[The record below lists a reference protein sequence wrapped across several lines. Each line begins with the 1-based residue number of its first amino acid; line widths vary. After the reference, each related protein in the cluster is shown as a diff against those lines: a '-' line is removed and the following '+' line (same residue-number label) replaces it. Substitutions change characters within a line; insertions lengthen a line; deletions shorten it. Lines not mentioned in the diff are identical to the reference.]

1 MSTADRLIAW
11 DRELAAAHERL
22 RQSLRVARD
31 AAAAGDALDS
41 ADTAGSRSARADL
54 TLFCRG
60 FCAALG
66 GHHGSE
72 DAALFPQLAARYP
85 ALRPT
90 IDKLRQ
96 DHELIA
102 SLLTQFDQAISSD
115 APPAE
120 LSLQLDGLAAIME
133 SHFRYEERQ
142 LLDTLAAFELDA
154 DRHTVL
160 GPL

>member
-1 MSTADRLIAW
+1 VPEAEPHRLIAW
-11 DRELAAAHERL
+11 DRELADAHQRL
-22 RQSLRVARD
+22 RQALQVAR
-31 AAAAGDALDS
+31 AALDTG
-41 ADTAGSRSARADL
+41 DTVGVQSARADL
-54 TLFCRG
+54 TLYCHG

-66 GHHGSE
+66 GHHGGE
-72 DAALFPQLAARYP
+72 DTALFPQLSAQYP
-85 ALRPT
+85 ALRPA
-90 IDKLRQ
+90 IVKLRQ

-142 LLDTLAAFELDA
+142 LLGPLSALELDA
-154 DRHTVL
+154 DPHTVL

>member
-1 MSTADRLIAW
+1 MPEAEPHRLIAW
-11 DRELAAAHERL
+11 DRELADAHQRL
-22 RQSLRVARD
+22 RQALRVARD
-31 AAAAGDALDS
+31 TLDAGNTLDASDAAG
-41 ADTAGSRSARADL
+41 ADL
-54 TLFCRG
+54 TLYCHG

-66 GHHGSE
+66 GHHGGE
-72 DAALFPQLAARYP
+72 DTALFPQLSAQYP

-90 IDKLRQ
+90 MVKLRQ

-102 SLLTQFDQAISSD
+102 GLLTQFDQAISSD
-115 APPAE
+115 ARPAE

-142 LLDTLAAFELDA
+142 LLGPLSALELDA
-154 DRHTVL
+154 DPHTVL

>member
-1 MSTADRLIAW
+1 MRWPGPVRTSGR
-11 DRELAAAHERL
+11 
-22 RQSLRVARD
+22 
-31 AAAAGDALDS
+31 
-41 ADTAGSRSARADL
+41 RSSSSS
-54 TLFCRG
+54 TLFCHG

-72 DAALFPQLAARYP
+72 DAALFPQLSAHDP

-102 SLLTQFDQAISSD
+102 SLLTQFDRAIRSD

-142 LLDTLAAFELDA
+142 LLGPLSALELDA
-154 DRHTVL
+154 DLHTVL

>member
-1 MSTADRLIAW
+1 MREGEQPRLIAW
-11 DRELAAAHERL
+11 DRELAAAHQRL
-22 RQSLRVARD
+22 RQALRVARD
-31 AAAAGDALDS
+31 ALGTGDVVGAQ
-41 ADTAGSRSARADL
+41 SARADL
-54 TLFCRG
+54 TLFCHG

-66 GHHGSE
+66 GHHSSE
-72 DAALFPQLAARYP
+72 DAALFPQLSAHDP

-90 IDKLRQ
+90 IAKLRQ

-102 SLLTQFDQAISSD
+102 SLLTQFDQAISAD

-142 LLDTLAAFELDA
+142 LLGPLSALQLDA
-154 DRHTVL
+154 DPHTVL

>member
-1 MSTADRLIAW
+1 MDWRSI
-11 DRELAAAHERL
+11 
-22 RQSLRVARD
+22 SLRMVNAGVDYDTHFPPGYVA
-31 AAAAGDALDS
+31 
-41 ADTAGSRSARADL
+41 
-54 TLFCRG
+54 
-60 FCAALG
+60 G

-72 DAALFPQLAARYP
+72 DAALFPQLSAHYP

-102 SLLTQFDQAISSD
+102 SLLTQFDRAIRSD
-115 APPAE
+115 APPAAP
-120 LSLQLDGLAAIME
+120 SLRLDGLAAIME

-142 LLDTLAAFELDA
+142 LLGPLSALELDA
-154 DRHTVL
+154 DLHTVL